1 LIYFT
6 VSAGTIGTAGT
17 FGTAE
22 SFGTG
27 GTFNFHPSLCVKI

>member
-1 LIYFT
+1 
-6 VSAGTIGTAGT
+6 VSAGTIGTPGT

-22 SFGTG
+22 SLGTG